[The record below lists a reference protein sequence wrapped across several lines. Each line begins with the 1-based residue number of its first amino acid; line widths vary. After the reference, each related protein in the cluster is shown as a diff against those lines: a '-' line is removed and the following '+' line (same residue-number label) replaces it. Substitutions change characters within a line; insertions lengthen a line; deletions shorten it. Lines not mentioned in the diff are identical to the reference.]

1 MNSWIL
7 NLLDREKRSRETGND
22 YLDKLD
28 EYFYDAP
35 LGTPQNPIPVY
46 YDSSIGKNF
55 SFYELTFDIN
65 LVICNR
71 IFNWLVSVSISK
83 TFLLEDEPEDMTV
96 GTNIQ
101 REEINMNNDDYSSG
115 YRPGCN
121 IKLFC
126 NITTER
132 IKPGSCQFT

>member
-1 MNSWIL
+1 MELKDI
-7 NLLDREKRSRETGND
+7 NLLDGEKRSRETGND
-22 YLDKLD
+22 YQDQ
-28 EYFYDAP
+28 YIYDAP
-35 LGTPQNPIPVY
+35 LGTPQKPIPVY

-83 TFLLEDEPEDMTV
+83 TFHLEDEPEDMTV
-96 GTNIQ
+96 GTNIK
-101 REEINMNNDDYSSG
+101 REEISMNNNDYSSG

-121 IKLFC
+121 IKLIC
-126 NITTER
+126 NTTTESQKF
-132 IKPGSCQFT
+132 KPGSCQFT